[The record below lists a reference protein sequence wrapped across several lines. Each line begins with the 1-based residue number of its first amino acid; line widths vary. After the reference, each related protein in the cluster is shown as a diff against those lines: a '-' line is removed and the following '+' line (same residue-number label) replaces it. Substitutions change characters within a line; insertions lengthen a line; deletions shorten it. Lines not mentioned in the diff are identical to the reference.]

1 MTNPLREQPILKGLQ
16 GIILFFSNFEALGS
30 LLLRLGVGI
39 AFISYGL
46 GKFPLPPEGLIEY
59 FNLSPFIASLV
70 AISELSTGIILIISH
85 FLKNSIG
92 HTLTRLAGLNIVVLM
107 ICIFVVAHRDWFIT
121 RELFTNIQIFLL
133 IGGFYFLVKGNKI

>member
-1 MTNPLREQPILKGLQ
+1 MNKLFLNFNN
-16 GIILFFSNFEALGS
+16 FFSNFEALGS

-107 ICIFVVAHRDWFIT
+107 ICIFVLAHRDWFIT

>member
-1 MTNPLREQPILKGLQ
+1 MNQ
-16 GIILFFSNFEALGS
+16 IITKLNNIFSNFEALWY

-39 AFISYGL
+39 AFILYGL
-46 GKFPLPPEGLIEY
+46 GKFPLPPEGLTEY

>member
-1 MTNPLREQPILKGLQ
+1 MNKLFLNFNN
-16 GIILFFSNFEALGS
+16 FFSNFEALGS

-39 AFISYGL
+39 AFILYGL
-46 GKFPLPPEGLIEY
+46 GKFPLPPEGLTEY

-121 RELFTNIQIFLL
+121 RELFKNIQIFLL

>member
-1 MTNPLREQPILKGLQ
+1 MDKLFLNFNN
-16 GIILFFSNFEALGS
+16 FFSNFEALGS

-39 AFISYGL
+39 AFILYGL
-46 GKFPLPPEGLIEY
+46 GKFPLPPEGLTEY

-107 ICIFVVAHRDWFIT
+107 ICIFFVAHRDWFIT

>member
-1 MTNPLREQPILKGLQ
+1 MNKVFLNFNN
-16 GIILFFSNFEALGS
+16 FFSNFEALGS

-39 AFISYGL
+39 AFVLYGL
-46 GKFPLPPEGLIEY
+46 GKFPLPPEGLTEY

>member
-1 MTNPLREQPILKGLQ
+1 MNKLFLNFNN
-16 GIILFFSNFEALGS
+16 FFSNFEALGS
-30 LLLRLGVGI
+30 ILLRLGVGI

-85 FLKNSIG
+85 LLKNSIG

>member
-1 MTNPLREQPILKGLQ
+1 MNKIFLNFNN
-16 GIILFFSNFEALGS
+16 FFSNFEALGS

-39 AFISYGL
+39 AFILYGL
-46 GKFPLPPEGLIEY
+46 GKFPLPPEGLTEY
-59 FNLSPFIASLV
+59 FDLSPFIASLV

>member
-1 MTNPLREQPILKGLQ
+1 MNKLFLNFNN
-16 GIILFFSNFEALGS
+16 FFSNFEALGS
-30 LLLRLGVGI
+30 LFLRLAVGI
-39 AFISYGL
+39 AFILYGL
-46 GKFPLPPEGLIEY
+46 GKFPLPPEGLTEY

-107 ICIFVVAHRDWFIT
+107 ICIFFVAHRDWFIT